1 MYGGIKMGYTTDF
14 EGRFE
19 LDHELTDEL
28 YEYLSTFAEVRHI
41 KRNNEKIKELFPDW
55 QEHCLCMGLG
65 VDGEY
70 FVRDDGDFGQS
81 RDDSIINYNMP
92 SDSQPG
98 LWCQWIPT
106 PDKKHIEWNG
116 GEKFY
121 NYIEWLDY
129 IIVNFLEPNNYLLNG
144 EVKWQG
150 ESSNDY
156 GIIIVTNNEIII
168 E

>member
-1 MYGGIKMGYTTDF
+1 MGYTTDF
-14 EGRFE
+14 TGRFE

-28 YEYLSTFAEVRHI
+28 YEYLNTFAEVRHM

-70 FVRDDGDFGQS
+70 FVRDDGDYGQS
-81 RDDSIINYNMP
+81 YDASIINYNEP
-92 SDSQPG
+92 AESQPG

-106 PDKKHIEWNG
+106 PDKKHIEWDG

-121 NYIEWLDY
+121 NYIEWLYY
-129 IIVNFLEPNNYLLNG
+129 IIGNFLEPNNYLLNG
-144 EVKWQG
+144 EVKWRG

-156 GIIIVTNNEIII
+156 GTIIVTNNEITINKI
-168 E
+168 PNV

>member
-1 MYGGIKMGYTTDF
+1 MGYTTDF

-28 YEYLSTFAEVRHI
+28 YEYLSTFAEVRHM

-98 LWCQWIPT
+98 LWCNWT
-106 PDKKHIEWNG
+106 VTDDKKFIEWNG
-116 GEKFY
+116 AEKFY

-156 GIIIVTNNEIII
+156 GTIIVTNNEIII